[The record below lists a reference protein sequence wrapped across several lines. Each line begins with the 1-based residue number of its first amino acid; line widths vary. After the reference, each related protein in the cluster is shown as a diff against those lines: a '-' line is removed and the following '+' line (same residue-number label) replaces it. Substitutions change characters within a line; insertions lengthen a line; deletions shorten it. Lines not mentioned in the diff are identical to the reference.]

1 VLQAASYADRRSR
14 CEVQF
19 DYGLRQM
26 RHLPVSKRPELFT
39 SATGKEI
46 SVEKAVA
53 ASNEVIL
60 EKGRVRICPYPSFKS
75 LMSLTSPCTK
85 YWRKRSN
92 LKKSEWTLLP
102 TKNAGPCGV
111 GGSHGRSRTNEL
123 NDAFRL
129 VNMISALTSLQ
140 ALGKAVCLCPVITSN
155 GLNIF
160 YSARDARVR
169 LCGEPAGRR
178 HHC

>member
-53 ASNEVIL
+53 AS
-60 EKGRVRICPYPSFKS
+60 KCPYPSFKS